1 MTGTAGSCLREQA
14 CNYSPGRHP
23 HAFGG
28 AAGKGVIRTIAGD
41 FFVEESLPF
50 ELAGEGEHLYL
61 FIEKTGLNTA
71 DVVRLLSKAASLHPR
86 NIGFAGM
93 KDRHAVTRQW
103 FSLYLPG
110 KADPDFS
117 SLPGSVQLL
126 RTVRHHRKLRRGV
139 VRANHFRLLVRNLIA
154 DAGQLEA
161 RLNAVAEAGFPNYFG
176 VQRFGR
182 HGGNLES
189 AIRVLERG
197 KTRKASEGIYLSA
210 VRAMLFN
217 EVLAERIRQQN
228 WNRPIPGDVMQIA
241 GSNSLFI
248 ADETDTT
255 LLPRHEQM
263 LVGVTGPLCGRD
275 ARISPQAEALALEEA
290 ALANYPWWIEGLVR
304 CRVEASRRMLRAVA
318 SEFGFSIEGD
328 RLELAFALE
337 SGCYA
342 TSLLRELLD
351 VQDVMQAGL

>member
-1 MTGTAGSCLREQA
+1 MTGTDGGCLREQA
-14 CNYSPGRHP
+14 RNYSPDEHP
-23 HAFGG
+23 RAFGG
-28 AAGKGVIRTIAGD
+28 AAGKGAIRTMAGD

-50 ELAGEGEHLYL
+50 ELAGEGEHLCL

-110 KADPDFS
+110 KPDPDFS
-117 SLPGSVQLL
+117 SLPKNLQLL
-126 RTVRHHRKLRRGV
+126 RALRHNRKLRRGV
-139 VRANHFRLLVRNLIA
+139 VRANRFRILVRNLVA

-161 RLNAVAEAGFPNYFG
+161 KLQTVAASGFPNYFG
-176 VQRFGR
+176 LQRFGR
-182 HGGNLES
+182 NGGNLES
-189 AIRVLERG
+189 AIPVLERG

-217 EVLAERIRQQN
+217 EVLAERIRQHN

-241 GSNSLFI
+241 GSSSLFI
-248 ADETDTT
+248 ADEHDRT
-255 LLPRHEQM
+255 LMPRHDQQ
-263 LVGVTGPLCGRD
+263 LVGVTGPLCGTD
-275 ARISPQAEALALEEA
+275 ARIAPRDEADALEKA
-290 ALANYPWWIEGLVR
+290 ALAEFAWWIQGLVH
-304 CRVEASRRMLRAVA
+304 CRVEANRRMLRAVV
-318 SEFGFSIEGD
+318 SGFDFSLDGD
-328 RLELAFALE
+328 RLELEFTLE
-337 SGCYA
+337 SGCFA

-351 VQDVMQAGL
+351 VTDVTRG